1 MARYSGLEL
10 TPSVDAASLD
20 TAAPRFD
27 GNAPRHQWQLQ
38 STGTVSPSIHV
49 SASLFHSGRLRELGV
64 RAYTRAD
71 IRIQGDINDQ
81 LSIVGAGQN
90 LQSHAHAEF
99 DKVVSIVPTLVPR
112 AVSVSLLW
120 RF

>member
-1 MARYSGLEL
+1 MARIG
-10 TPSVDAASLD
+10 PRADAAGRCRQPGHRRASVRRQRA
-20 TAAPRFD
+20 AAPVAAAINRH
-27 GNAPRHQWQLQ
+27 GQPERPRERLP
-38 STGTVSPSIHV
+38 VPFR
-49 SASLFHSGRLRELGV
+49 SAAAARCPRLHEGGHSHP
-64 RAYTRAD
+64 
-71 IRIQGDINDQ
+71 GDINDQ